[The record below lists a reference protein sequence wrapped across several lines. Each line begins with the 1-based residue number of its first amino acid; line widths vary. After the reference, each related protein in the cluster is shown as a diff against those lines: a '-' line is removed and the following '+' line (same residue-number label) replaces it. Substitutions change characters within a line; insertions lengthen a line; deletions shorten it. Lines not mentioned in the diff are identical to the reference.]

1 MNTSNFEIVK
11 DRYKK
16 IYGDEQIYISDKF
29 PKKYYVINPRNNRKV
44 YFGDIRYEDYTKHTD
59 DKRRDLYLS
68 RALNIKG
75 DWYNNIYSPNYL
87 AIVLLW

>member
-11 DRYKK
+11 DRFKK
-16 IYGDEQIYISDKF
+16 IYKSDDIYISDKF
-29 PKKYYVINPRNNRKV
+29 PKKYYIITPEGKKV
-44 YFGDIRYEDYTKHTD
+44 YFGDIRYEDYTKHMD
-59 DKRRDLYLS
+59 EDRRERYLS

-75 DWYNNIYSPNYL
+75 DWRKNIYSPNFL